1 MARATLE
8 MQTFEY
14 CTYTTWDDN
23 AGCIYNIILLC
34 RIFHCSR
41 IKSNVDGKYLIDGVP
56 FSCCNPNSPR
66 PCIQMQV
73 TNNSAHYSYDHLT
86 EELNLWNR
94 GCKEALL
101 TYYTSMMSSMGALVL
116 LIWMMEM
123 ADMFGLRYLHTCL
136 DSIANPEDPE
146 CESEG
151 WLLEKSLKETATSF
165 FSFLKSLGKMNQVE
179 SADGG
184 DKIPAVATV
193 S

>member
-1 MARATLE
+1 
-8 MQTFEY
+8 
-14 CTYTTWDDN
+14 
-23 AGCIYNIILLC
+23 
-34 RIFHCSR
+34 
-41 IKSNVDGKYLIDGVP
+41 
-56 FSCCNPNSPR
+56 
-66 PCIQMQV
+66 
-73 TNNSAHYSYDHLT
+73 
-86 EELNLWNR
+86 
-94 GCKEALL
+94 
-101 TYYTSMMSSMGALVL
+101 
-116 LIWMMEM
+116 M

-165 FSFLKSLGKMNQVE
+165 LGFLKSMGKMNQVE